1 MAKAIPE
8 GYHSITPY
16 LVVKGAAKAL
26 DWYKENLGAEEIF
39 RMDGPNGSIG
49 HAEFRIG
56 NSMLMIADENAD
68 WDSFGPEKHGGS
80 PISLMIYCEG
90 VDHVFAKA
98 VKNGGQELKPVQD
111 WLYGDRSGT
120 LKDPFGHVWTIS
132 THMEDVS
139 PEELERRMAQM
150 G

>member
-68 WDSFGPEKHGGS
+68 WDSFGLQNMVAPR
-80 PISLMIYCEG
+80 L
-90 VDHVFAKA
+90 A
-98 VKNGGQELKPVQD
+98 
-111 WLYGDRSGT
+111 
-120 LKDPFGHVWTIS
+120 
-132 THMEDVS
+132 
-139 PEELERRMAQM
+139 
-150 G
+150 